1 MLSHWTSLGQSQD
14 RRQRPSH
21 DLPSG
26 CEVSG
31 DKPTTQTTNMG
42 QERLFTQA
50 VRQEPVQNTS
60 IFSFPTFLAT

>member
-14 RRQRPSH
+14 RRRRPSH

-26 CEVSG
+26 YGVSG
-31 DKPTTQTTNMG
+31 DKPTTQTTNMS

-50 VRQEPVQNTS
+50 ARQEPVQNTS
-60 IFSFPTFLAT
+60 TFFPTFLAT